1 MTLSIKGILIRKE
14 NGSMENGKNKAMMRV
29 VGRFAATAT
38 MTMALA
44 SASFGNK
51 TETPGLKPS
60 QAASVIETAFGK
72 TPEGHAI
79 TLYTVTNG
87 CGVEMKVMN
96 YGAIL
101 VSLKTPDKKGVSEDI
116 VLGFDSLSQYV
127 KDKDFFGGTVGRFG
141 NRVGGAKFILD
152 GKTYNL
158 TVNNGKNQL
167 HGGSKGFYKAIWK
180 GEKIS
185 SSDSAGV
192 KFTYVS
198 KDGEEGYPGNLS
210 VSCTYMLNKKQEMTI
225 SFVATTDKST
235 PVNLTNHSYFNLSGD
250 AKRDILG
257 SELTIAADF
266 YTPVDSTL
274 IPTGAIMPV
283 KATPM
288 DFTVPMAIGSRIQK
302 VSGGYDHNYVL
313 AKSSNTLGLCARIWE
328 PVSGRVMEI
337 YSREPGIQF
346 YSGNFLNGSIK
357 GKAEKAYQKYF
368 ACCLEPQHFPDSPNK
383 PHFPNTILNPGAT
396 YTNVMVYK
404 FSSK

>member
-1 MTLSIKGILIRKE
+1 MDCKKGGIALLL
-14 NGSMENGKNKAMMRV
+14 V
-29 VGRFAATAT
+29 LATALT
-38 MTMALA
+38 FP
-44 SASFGNK
+44 SYGIK
-51 TETPGLKPS
+51 KETPSAKPA
-60 QAASVIETAFGK
+60 QAMNVAETAFGK
-72 TPEGHAI
+72 TPEGNDI
-79 TLYTVTNG
+79 TLYTIDNG
-87 CGVEMKVMN
+87 NGIEMKVMN

-141 NRVGGAKFILD
+141 NRIGGAKFTLD
-152 GKTYNL
+152 GKTYTL
-158 TVNNGKNQL
+158 TANNGKNQL

-185 SSDSAGV
+185 FGDSAGV

-198 KDGEEGYPGNLS
+198 KDGEEGYPGNLTI
-210 VSCTYMLNKKQEMTI
+210 SCTYMLSKKQEMTI
-225 SFVATTDKST
+225 SLIATTDKST
-235 PVNLTNHSYFNLSGD
+235 PVNLTNHSYFNLSGN

-257 SELTIAADF
+257 SELTIPADS

-274 IPTGAIMPV
+274 IPTGVIAPV
-283 KATPM
+283 KGTPM
-288 DFTVPMAIGSRIQK
+288 SFIAPTAIGARIQN
-302 VSGGYDHNYVL
+302 VPGGYDHNYVL
-313 AKSSNTLGLCARIWE
+313 GKAANTYPLSARLWE

-337 YSREPGIQF
+337 SSKEPGIQF

-357 GKAEKAYQKYF
+357 GKAGKAYQKYF

-383 PHFPNTILNPGAT
+383 PDFPNTILKPGET
-396 YTNVMVYK
+396 YTNVIAYK

>member
-1 MTLSIKGILIRKE
+1 
-14 NGSMENGKNKAMMRV
+14 
-29 VGRFAATAT
+29 
-38 MTMALA
+38 
-44 SASFGNK
+44 
-51 TETPGLKPS
+51 
-60 QAASVIETAFGK
+60 
-72 TPEGHAI
+72 
-79 TLYTVTNG
+79 
-87 CGVEMKVMN
+87 MKVMN

-116 VLGFDSLSQYV
+116 VLGFDSLKQYI

-141 NRVGGAKFILD
+141 NRVGGAKFTLD

-158 TVNNGKNQL
+158 TANNGKHQL

-185 SSDSAGV
+185 TPDSAGV

-210 VSCTYMLNKKQEMTI
+210 VSCTYMLHKNPEMTI
-225 SFVATTDKST
+225 SFTATTDKST

-250 AKRDILG
+250 AKRDILK
-257 SELTIAADF
+257 SELTILANF

-283 KATPM
+283 KGNPM
-288 DFTVPMAIGSRIQK
+288 DFTSPMAIGSRIQK
-302 VSGGYDHNYVL
+302 VPGGYDHNYVL
-313 AKSSNTLGLCARIWE
+313 SKPANKFGLCARMWE

-337 YSREPGIQF
+337 LSTEPGIQF

-357 GKAEKAYQKYF
+357 GKAGKAYQKYF

-383 PHFPNTILNPGAT
+383 PHFPNTILKPGEV
-396 YTNVMVYK
+396 YKNVMTYK
-404 FSSK
+404 FLSK